1 MTRHI
6 VAIGPLPPPLHGFS
20 FATAA
25 MVELLLEDHT
35 VVTSNLSPPAGGS
48 RLWRHPAKAVKV
60 FAALASLARERGHA
74 DKACYL
80 ACDSGFGQ
88 LYTLLLVAFARL
100 FAYPTYLHHHSF
112 RYIDQPSMTMRA
124 ILALAAPDLTHIF
137 LCGMMRDR
145 FTDTYERRLH
155 TAIISNAA
163 FVPPQSEDAPIPA
176 RPLTIGMLSNLSRA
190 KGLETFLDLLR
201 QAILQGLP
209 IRAVLAGPATDSAD
223 RAMIDAA
230 LNEFAGALDYRGRVL
245 GDDKTKFYRDIDV
258 FVFPT
263 TYANEAQ
270 PLVVFEAKASGN
282 DVIAFDRGCIRK
294 QLDETD
300 LLIPAD
306 AEFKEI
312 AIAWLSE
319 IPSDDRRDQRRHE
332 VRQVYEIRQKTARRQ
347 AKSLMQ

>member
-6 VAIGPLPPPLHGFS
+6 VAIGPLPPPLHGLS

-25 MVELLLEDHT
+25 MVKLLSEDHT
-35 VVTSNLSPPAGGS
+35 VVASNLSPPVGRA
-48 RLWRHPAKAVKV
+48 RLWRHPAKAVRV
-60 FAALASLARERGHA
+60 FAALASLARERGHT

-80 ACDSGFGQ
+80 ACDGGFGQ
-88 LYTLLLVAFARL
+88 LYTLLLVVFARL

-112 RYIDQPSMTMRA
+112 RYIGRPSIAMRA

-145 FTDTYERRLH
+145 FTETYDRRLR

-163 FVPPQSEDAPIPA
+163 FVPLQNEGAAIPT

-190 KGLETFLDLLR
+190 KGLETYLDLLR
-201 QAILQGLP
+201 QAILRGLP
-209 IRAVLAGPATDSAD
+209 VRAVLAGPVTDTAD

-230 LNEFAGALDYRGRVL
+230 LSEFAGALDYRGRVL
-245 GDDKTKFYRDIDV
+245 GDDKAKFYRDIDV

-270 PLVVFEAKASGN
+270 PIVVFEAKAAGN
-282 DVIAFDRGCIRK
+282 DVIAYDRGCIRK

-300 LLIPAD
+300 LLIPVD
-306 AEFKEI
+306 GEFTDM

-319 IPSDDRRDQRRHE
+319 IPSDERRDQRRQE
-332 VRQVYEIRQKTARRQ
+332 VRHVYEIRQKTARKQ

>member
-20 FATAA
+20 LATAA
-25 MVELLLEDHT
+25 MVGLLSENHT
-35 VVTSNLSPPAGGS
+35 VVTSDLSPPEGGS
-48 RLWRHPAKAVKV
+48 RVWRHPAKAVRV
-60 FAALASLARERGHA
+60 LAALAGLARERGHA
-74 DKACYL
+74 GKACYL
-80 ACDSGFGQ
+80 ACDGGFGQ

-112 RYIDQPSMTMRA
+112 RYIDRPSITMRA
-124 ILALAAPDLTHIF
+124 ILALAAPDLTHVF

-145 FTDTYERRLH
+145 FTDTYDRRLH
-155 TAIISNAA
+155 AAIVSNAA
-163 FVPPQSEDAPIPA
+163 FVPPQNEDAAIPT

-201 QAILQGLP
+201 QAILHGLP
-209 IRAVLAGPATDSAD
+209 VRAVLAGPATGSAD

-230 LNEFAGALDYRGRVL
+230 LGEFAGALDYRGRVL
-245 GDDKTKFYRDIDV
+245 GDDKAKFYRDIDV

-263 TYANEAQ
+263 TYADETQ
-270 PLVVFEAKASGN
+270 PIVVFEAKAAGK
-282 DVIAFDRGCIRK
+282 DVIAYDRACIRK

-300 LLIPAD
+300 LLIPVD
-306 AEFKEI
+306 GEFTNM

-319 IPSDDRRDQRRHE
+319 IPSDGSRDRRSRE
-332 VRQVYEIRQKTARRQ
+332 VRQVYEIRHKTARRQ
-347 AKSLMQ
+347 ATSLIQ

>member
-25 MVELLLEDHT
+25 MVELLSEDHT

-48 RLWRHPAKAVKV
+48 RLWRHPAKAAKV
-60 FAALASLARERGHA
+60 FAALASLARKRGHA

-80 ACDSGFGQ
+80 ACDGGLGQ
-88 LYTLLLVAFARL
+88 LYTLLLVTMARL

-112 RYIDQPSMTMRA
+112 RYIDRPSLTMRA
-124 ILALAAPDLTHIF
+124 ILALAAPDLTHVF

-145 FTDTYERRLH
+145 FTDTYDRRLH
-155 TAIISNAA
+155 TAIVSNAA
-163 FVPPQSEDAPIPA
+163 FVHPRNEGVAIPV

-190 KGLETFLDLLR
+190 KGLATFLDLLR

-209 IRAVLAGPATDSAD
+209 IRAVLAGPVTDNDD
-223 RAMIDAA
+223 RAMIDTA
-230 LNEFAGALDYRGRVL
+230 LNEFAGSLDYRGRVL
-245 GDDKTKFYRDIDV
+245 GDDKAKFYRDIDV

-263 TYANEAQ
+263 TYVNEAQ
-270 PLVVFEAKASGN
+270 PIVVFEAKAAGSA
-282 DVIAFDRGCIRK
+282 VIAYDRGCIHN

-300 LLIPAD
+300 LLVPVNGA
-306 AEFKEI
+306 FTEI

-319 IPSDDRRDQRRHE
+319 IPSDDRREQRRRE
-332 VRQVYEIRQKTARRQ
+332 ARQIYEIRQKTARKQ